1 MDEKDYVVMSK
12 KEFILRFYR
21 YLEPEQEGEL
31 LGGYYD
37 GSTMTIHGLGQVY
50 VEKNEVLVPRSLL
63 EKL

>member
-1 MDEKDYVVMSK
+1 MDEDYVVMSK
-12 KEFILRFYR
+12 KEFILRF
-21 YLEPEQEGEL
+21 
-31 LGGYYD
+31 YD